1 MEKETSTETWHFGR
15 RIFST
20 LVVNCWDAVQN
31 RQHGSNCRLRYKLTN
46 PRNIVST
53 DSCVPRISFEA
64 INLTKFYPVVAY
76 DISRKNVV
84 IHVSRLQPHTE
95 IYKIGSPVVKSNF
108 GNFGVINS
116 FVPLGHPILTAVS
129 PNPQGKKK

>member
-1 MEKETSTETWHFGR
+1 M
-15 RIFST
+15 
-20 LVVNCWDAVQN
+20 L
-31 RQHGSNCRLRYKLTN
+31 
-46 PRNIVST
+46 T
-53 DSCVPRISFEA
+53 DSCVPRISFET

-116 FVPLGHPILTAVS
+116 FCESINMNNNIGLLTTHFQLFFFLLAVGYAS
-129 PNPQGKKK
+129 NCTVLSHGLIYRLHFLKTSCFTFEHFSVLFERFLHL